1 MSRFDDLLS
10 DPYAGRRYLVVV
22 EPYDPALGT
31 TRTLRFSDHGFVTR
45 PGDDPPNA
53 WYEPRLVTAL
63 NFERQLFSGGRL
75 EGRSVPGFG
84 ALTLNNADGGLDGLA
99 ALAWDGRRVRVW
111 LGGDGFALAEF
122 GLVFDGTA
130 EQIGFDDL
138 LVTLRLRD
146 LQARFEAEVARAGY
160 AGTGGAEG
168 RAGLAE
174 RPRPLCFGRVL
185 RVPAVLVDPAAL
197 LYQVHDGPI
206 AEVDAVYDRGLALTK
221 VAATPAA
228 GQFASDPASGCFTLG
243 ASPAGTVTADVQG
256 DAPVG
261 AMGGGYVETAAG
273 LVRRIATAR
282 AGFADPGDLDVGAF
296 AALDAA
302 APAPVGLFVEDEMP
316 LAGLLDALVDAV
328 GGHYGFDRAGRLA
341 VGRVTA
347 PAAVA
352 DAEFDVVQILEI
364 ERVAVARPVWRQK
377 LGYGRYWR
385 TLDADAVA
393 GAVDDETRADLAEG
407 FRYATAEDLAIRTR
421 HLLAEEAVRETALA
435 LAADAAAEATR
446 RLALFGADRD
456 AFRVRLKTQPFALDL
471 GRTVRIRY
479 PRYGLAA
486 GRDLLVVGMVEDA
499 AVNEVTLDLWG

>member
-1 MSRFDDLLS
+1 MSRFDDLLT

-22 EPYDPALGT
+22 EPFDPATGT
-31 TRTLRFSDHGFVTR
+31 TRTLRFSDQGFVTR

-111 LGGDGFALAEF
+111 LGGDGFGLVDY

-130 EQIGFDDL
+130 EQVEFDDL
-138 LVTLRLRD
+138 LLTLRLRD
-146 LQARFEAEVARAGY
+146 LQARFEAEVARASY
-160 AGTGGAEG
+160 AGTGGSEG
-168 RAGLAE
+168 REGLTG
-174 RPRPLCFGRVL
+174 RPRPLSFGRVL

-206 AEVDAVYDRGLALTK
+206 ADVDAVYDRGLALTK
-221 VAATPAA
+221 VAGPPTA
-228 GQFASDPASGCFTLG
+228 GQFASDPATGCFTLG
-243 ASPAGTVTADVQG
+243 ASPAGTVTADVRG
-256 DAPVG
+256 DA
-261 AMGGGYVETAAG
+261 AGGYVETAAA

-282 AGFADPGDLDVGAF
+282 AGFADPAGLDTAAF

-302 APAPVGLFVEDEMP
+302 APAPVGLFVADETP
-316 LAGLLDALVDAV
+316 LVELLDALVDAV
-328 GGHYGFDRAGRLA
+328 GGHYGFDRAGRLT
-341 VGRVTA
+341 VGRVSA
-347 PAAVA
+347 PAASA
-352 DAEFDVVQILEI
+352 HAEFDAVQILEI

-377 LGYGRYWR
+377 LGFARYWR
-385 TLDADAVA
+385 TLDSDAVA
-393 GAVDDETRADLAEG
+393 GAVGDETRADLAESL
-407 FRYATAEDLAIRTR
+407 RYASAEDPAIRVR
-421 HLLAEEAVRETALA
+421 HLLAEEAVRDTALA
-435 LAADAAAEATR
+435 LAADAAAEAAR

-456 AFRVRLKTQPFALDL
+456 AFRLKLKTQPFALDL

-486 GRDLLVVGMVEDA
+486 GRNLLVVGMVEDA

>member
-1 MSRFDDLLS
+1 MSRFEDLLS
-10 DPYAGRRYLVVV
+10 DPYAGRRYLVVA
-22 EPYDPALGT
+22 EPFDPAAGA

-75 EGRSVPGFG
+75 QGRSVPGFG
-84 ALTLNNADGGLDGLA
+84 ALTLNNADGALDDLA

-111 LGGDGFALAEF
+111 LGGDGFALGEF
-122 GLVFDGTA
+122 GAVFDGTA
-130 EQIGFDDL
+130 DQVAFDDL
-138 LVTLRLRD
+138 LLTVRLRD
-146 LQARFEAEVARAGY
+146 LQARFEAEVARSTY
-160 AGTGGAEG
+160 AGTGGFEG
-168 RAGLAE
+168 RQGLAG

-197 LYQVHDGPI
+197 LYQVHDGPV
-206 AEVDAVYDRGLALTK
+206 ADVDAVYDRGLPLTK
-221 VAATPAA
+221 VAGLPAA
-228 GQFASDPASGCFTLG
+228 GQFRSDPAAGCFILG
-243 ASPAGTVTADVQG
+243 ASPAGTVTADVRG
-256 DAPVG
+256 DAAAGP
-261 AMGGGYVETAAG
+261 GGGYVETAAA

-282 AGFADPGDLDVGAF
+282 AGFADPGDLDTGAF

-302 APAPVGLFVEDEMP
+302 APAPVGLFVADETP
-316 LAGLLDALVDAV
+316 LVDLLDALVDAV
-328 GGHYGFDRAGRLA
+328 GGHYGFDRGGRLT
-341 VGRVTA
+341 VGRIEA
-347 PAAVA
+347 PAPVA
-352 DAEFDVVQILEI
+352 AAGFDAVQILEI

-385 TLDADAVA
+385 PLDPDAVA
-393 GAVDDETRADLAEG
+393 GAVDDGTRADLAEG
-407 FRYATAEDLAIRTR
+407 FRYATAQDPAVRTR
-421 HLLAEEAVRETALA
+421 HLLAEEVVQDTALA
-435 LAADAAAEATR
+435 DAADAQAEAAR